1 MDLVTQIMLYES
13 GELDYED
20 TLNLFSKLI
29 KSGQAWSL
37 QGHYGRTA
45 KQIIELNLI
54 SKDGKI
60 TQHGLDSIENV
71 KQDQMLLEEIKIIL

>member
-1 MDLVTQIMLYES
+1 MANTVEQIIAYET
-13 GELDYED
+13 GELDYEG

-71 KQDQMLLEEIKIIL
+71 KQDQMLLQEK

>member
-1 MDLVTQIMLYES
+1 MDLVTQIMLYEL

-71 KQDQMLLEEIKIIL
+71 KQDQMLLQEK

>member
-71 KQDQMLLEEIKIIL
+71 KQDQMLLEEI